1 MKKQRTGHRVS
12 APKLDPK
19 PGAVG
24 SKKRPFPTAI
34 LVGALTLACAVVL
47 AIWLAPVP
55 KSAPGGAAQNAAQAD
70 ASGWKVGM
78 LRPDGLRIT
87 VTGNDDAS
95 KVLDAEQFS
104 RSEVRN
110 GYRIAKQIPAVLNKL
125 YCWCGC
131 ENRGDHRS
139 NLQCFEDGMAEDCEV
154 CLGTAEIAYDMTH
167 KGITDAAQIQAAV
180 DVHWGPN
187 R

>member
-12 APKLDPK
+12 AAKT
-19 PGAVG
+19 GAVE
-24 SKKRPFPTAI
+24 SRKRPFPMAL

-47 AIWLAPVP
+47 VIWLAPVP
-55 KSAPGGAAQNAAQAD
+55 KAARAD
-70 ASGWKVGM
+70 AAARSAAPADGSAWKVGM
-78 LRPDGLRIT
+78 LRPDGLRII
-87 VTGNDDAS
+87 VTGRDDAS

-104 RSEVRN
+104 RSEVRH
-110 GYRIAKQIPAVLNKL
+110 GYWVATQIPAVLNKL

-131 ENRGDHRS
+131 ENRGVHRS
-139 NLQCFEDGMAEDCEV
+139 NLQCFEDGMAEDCGV
-154 CLGTAEIAYDMTH
+154 CLGTAEIAYDMTR

>member
-1 MKKQRTGHRVS
+1 MKHHGNTHHKHPAKPA
-12 APKLDPK
+12 APAPARRRLPM
-19 PGAVG
+19 AV
-24 SKKRPFPTAI
+24 

-55 KSAPGGAAQNAAQAD
+55 KAARGDGAAQSAASAD
-70 ASGWKVGM
+70 GSAWKVGM
-78 LRPDGLRIT
+78 LRPDGLRLI
-87 VTGNDDAS
+87 VTGHDDAS
-95 KVLDAEQFS
+95 KVLGAEHFS

-110 GYRIAKQIPAVLNKL
+110 GYRIARRIPAVLNKL

-131 ENRGDHRS
+131 ENRGEHRS
-139 NLQCFEDGMAEDCEV
+139 NLQCFEDRMAEDCQV
-154 CLGTAEIAYDMTH
+154 CLGTAEIAYDMTR
-167 KGITDAAQIQAAV
+167 KGVTDAAQIQAAV

>member
-1 MKKQRTGHRVS
+1 MKKRRSDHRS
-12 APKLDPK
+12 STAK
-19 PGAVG
+19 PGAG
-24 SKKRPFPTAI
+24 ESKKRAFPTAM
-34 LVGALTLACAVVL
+34 LMGALAVACTLVL

-55 KSAPGGAAQNAAQAD
+55 KVLHTDGKTPGAAAAD
-70 ASGWKVGM
+70 GSGWKVGM
-78 LRPDGLRIT
+78 LRPDGLRIV
-87 VTGNDDAS
+87 VTGRDDAS

-110 GYRIAKQIPAVLNKL
+110 GYRIARQIPAVLNKL

-131 ENRGDHRS
+131 ENRGEHRS
-139 NLQCFEDGMAEDCEV
+139 NLQCFEDGMAEDCQV
-154 CLGTAEIAYDMTH
+154 CLGTAEIAYDMTRR
-167 KGITDAAQIQAAV
+167 GVTDAAQIQAAV